1 MPVEE
6 YQGQSGD
13 KATYTIA
20 YGAGWYIIS
29 RAGKVL
35 KHVSSALEMG
45 LAGADAT
52 ESLTLSTAK
61 ADVDNKIGV
70 NG

>member
-1 MPVEE
+1 MPVDE
-6 YQGQSGD
+6 YQSRSDD
-13 KATYTIA
+13 KSTYSIA

-35 KHVSSALEMG
+35 KHVSSALGMG
-45 LAGADAT
+45 LAGEGAT
-52 ESLTLSTAK
+52 ERLTLSTAQ
-61 ADVDNKIGV
+61 ADVDNNFGV

>member
-1 MPVEE
+1 VPVEE
-6 YQGQSGD
+6 YQSRSGD
-13 KATYTIA
+13 KATYSIA

-45 LAGADAT
+45 LTDGAAT
-52 ESLTLSTAK
+52 ESLTLSTAQ
-61 ADVDNKIGV
+61 ADVDNNIGV